1 MLVAAAAMA
10 FFACQKQEDNAPEEV
25 KNVTLTFSSEKPSF
39 VDEAKTQ
46 WNGSSI
52 VWSAGDKISVAYTV
66 EGEWMGYMPEE
77 STTASAPKLYKSE
90 ALTAS
95 SPTAKFNVSGNF
107 NLTAEGT
114 HVFYGVYPAISSTSF
129 DDAPVATVTIPSL
142 QTPKTSSFD
151 SSADIMTGVSVGE
164 FNSLPKPEDE
174 ISMMWTRLVAHA
186 DITLTSVNGIAA
198 DEKIFSI
205 TLTAQED
212 ANLVGKQ
219 KVNLLTNEVNKAVA
233 SAKTNQVQI
242 NGGNLSVADGNVE
255 FWACILPAT
264 LTSLKVELDTDKA
277 TYTREITNI
286 SKTFKQNAR
295 NTLSIKMDG
304 ATRVEKA
311 AETWKLVTPAEGITE
326 GTYAFVAKTSTKTG
340 VLISSNG
347 TGSAPT
353 YYTSGISIENDCLIG
368 VSDAMQ
374 FDIAGEAGNYVIYVT
389 GGTST
394 WLYCNNKNDG
404 IRVGTGPDK
413 TWTIVAHPKNS
424 SVFEIKNNGK
434 SRYLGVYNNQD
445 WRSYDSSDAT
455 NFTNATGSSQIYLY
469 KKTSG
474 SVAPDTTPKL
484 EVEKTEIELTSGGG
498 EGTVEVTAVNVSSPQ
513 VRALAEA
520 GSQDE
525 VTWLSVEYDENGT
538 LSYAAEA
545 NGSENSREADIEIY
559 AEDLE
564 GNPLTKYIHVT
575 QAGKVDTN
583 FEPGKYWLFGTKNE
597 ETMVMLPIVDKD
609 FGYPNGDEVTESR
622 SYEKNAFTFE
632 AEAGGYTIQD
642 TYGKYYYQKANGSS
656 YYNTFNVSATKPTS
670 GHIWTVSIQN
680 DGAAVIT
687 NIASGKVVKFADG
700 TYKTF
705 GVYGADEGTTTDP
718 GVLPV
723 LVKAE
728 NPLTVELSSIAVSG
742 QTTVYTVGDEFEFDG
757 VVTAT
762 YTDGSTKAVS
772 PTDVSD
778 PDMSVAGTSEVTVT
792 YTEDGITKEDTY
804 SITVNAAQ
812 SGGGAE
818 ETVLYETAFN
828 YAISGSAYNSATE
841 IEGKDASGTSW
852 GIVYGNWNSSNCAQM
867 RVYTA
872 AKFGSVYMKFDV
884 ARATRVTYKA
894 KVSNAAL
901 KLNTYY
907 SIDGGSTWTKV
918 DASKAISTTTLT
930 EYNFVVSQTGEF
942 SKVRIKFEA
951 TGTAPTSSNYQLT
964 IDDVTIYGIASEGGT
979 VEPDPEEPS
988 TGVSKTA
995 EITFGNNGVK
1005 INDASV
1011 TGTDS
1016 ENNNWTITTVGTT
1029 SYTSSSSYYQV
1040 GSSSK
1045 PATSI
1050 TFTTTLPSTA
1060 SVSGIEAKFGGFSGT
1075 AGDVTLKVGDTSVG
1089 TGKLNA
1095 TSDVIVESNSTA
1107 SGNKVTVTI
1116 TNIAKGVK
1124 CYYISVNYTE

>member
-10 FFACQKQEDNAPEEV
+10 FFACQKQEVNAPEEV
-25 KNVTLTFSSEKPSF
+25 KDVTLSFSSEKPSF

-66 EGEWMGYMPEE
+66 EGEWMGNMPEE

-90 ALTAS
+90 ALTES

-142 QTPKTSSFD
+142 QTPKASSFD
-151 SSADIMTGVSVGE
+151 SSADLMTGVSVGE
-164 FNSLPKPEDE
+164 FNSLPEPEDE

-205 TLTAQED
+205 TLTAQEG

-264 LTSLKVELDTDKA
+264 LTSLKVEVDTDNA
-277 TYTREITNI
+277 TYTREITGI

-311 AETWKLVTPAEGITE
+311 AETWKLVTPTEGITA

-374 FDIAGEAGNYVIYVT
+374 FDIAGEAGNYVIYVA

-404 IRVGTGPDK
+404 IRVGTGSDK

-455 NFTNATGSSQIYLY
+455 NFTSDTGSSQIYLY

-484 EVEKTEIELTSGGG
+484 EVEKTEIELTSDGG
-498 EGTVEVTAVNVSSPQ
+498 EGTVEVTAVNVSSLQ

-538 LSYAAEA
+538 LSYTAEA

-575 QAGKVDTN
+575 QAGKSATV
-583 FEPGKYWLFGTKNE
+583 
-597 ETMVMLPIVDKD
+597 ETGWILTAANDLK
-609 FGYPNGDEVTESR
+609 NGDQVVIVSVKSTSVYAMSNDNGTGSAPTAKAITVSNNKLSEDPAANLVWSIEISGD
-622 SYEKNAFTFE
+622 NFTFHPGSDNSKWLYCTATNNGVRVGTNTNKTFVWDSSNYLKHVGTSRYLGVYNNQDWRCYTTNTGSSNIAGQSFQFFVKSGE
-632 AEAGGYTIQD
+632 SGGETPEPEPDQPSAGG
-642 TYGKYYYQKANGSS
+642 S
-656 YYNTFNVSATKPTS
+656 
-670 GHIWTVSIQN
+670 
-680 DGAAVIT
+680 
-687 NIASGKVVKFADG
+687 
-700 TYKTF
+700 
-705 GVYGADEGTTTDP
+705 
-718 GVLPV
+718 
-723 LVKAE
+723 
-728 NPLTVELSSIAVSG
+728 TVEFTISSADAV
-742 QTTVYTVGDEFEFDG
+742 TKDG
-757 VVTAT
+757 
-762 YTDGSTKAVS
+762 
-772 PTDVSD
+772 
-778 PDMSVAGTSEVTVT
+778 VTVT
-792 YTEDGITKEDTY
+792 LSMG
-804 SITVNAAQ
+804 
-812 SGGGAE
+812 
-818 ETVLYETAFN
+818 
-828 YAISGSAYNSATE
+828 SGS
-841 IEGKDASGTSW
+841 
-852 GIVYGNWNSSNCAQM
+852 
-867 RVYTA
+867 
-872 AKFGSVYMKFDV
+872 
-884 ARATRVTYKA
+884 
-894 KVSNAAL
+894 
-901 KLNTYY
+901 
-907 SIDGGSTWTKV
+907 
-918 DASKAISTTTLT
+918 
-930 EYNFVVSQTGEF
+930 
-942 SKVRIKFEA
+942 
-951 TGTAPTSSNYQLT
+951 TAPTWYTAGLRLYAKNT
-964 IDDVTIYGIASEGGT
+964 IVVESENTITKVEYVFTKQGTKDYATASGDETYTSGGT
-979 VEPDPEEPS
+979 
-988 TGVSKTA
+988 A
-995 EITFGNNGVK
+995 
-1005 INDASV
+1005 
-1011 TGTDS
+1011 
-1016 ENNNWTITTVGTT
+1016 
-1029 SYTSSSSYYQV
+1029 SSSSV
-1040 GSSSK
+1040 NVTDIWTGSS
-1045 PATSI
+1045 
-1050 TFTTTLPSTA
+1050 
-1060 SVSGIEAKFGGFSGT
+1060 
-1075 AGDVTLKVGDTSVG
+1075 
-1089 TGKLNA
+1089 
-1095 TSDVIVESNSTA
+1095 NS
-1107 SGNKVTVTI
+1107 VTVTLGSSGQRVLKSI
-1116 TNIAKGVK
+1116 KVYTN
-1124 CYYISVNYTE
+1124 